1 MSLAKTKIL
10 YIVYTSILI
19 IAFLFGILISKTST
33 TSLNGPHMEGIL
45 WPNPPMIK
53 PLQLNNQHGEKFTL
67 ENFKNTWSLVFFG
80 FANCPDI
87 CPMSLQAMTKAAK
100 ALRAET
106 SSDFA
111 LQTVFISVD
120 PERDTLANLTK
131 YASYFSKDLIAVTGT
146 PDELKAVARS
156 FNTLFMKIDQV
167 GGDYTIEH
175 SSGIFFIAPS
185 GHMASVLTPPHNS
198 LQIAERFQ
206 NIFSF
211 YQGISNE

>member
-1 MSLAKTKIL
+1 MSLVKTKIL
-10 YIVYTSILI
+10 YIIYAGILV
-19 IAFLFGILISKTST
+19 IAFLSGILISKTVT
-33 TSLNGPHMEGIL
+33 TDQNSQYMEGIL
-45 WPNPPMIK
+45 WPDPPMIK
-53 PLQLNNQHGEKFTL
+53 PLQLKNQYGENFTL
-67 ENFKNTWSLVFFG
+67 KNLKDTWSLVFFG

-156 FNTLFMKIDQV
+156 FNTLFMKIDEV
-167 GGDYTIEH
+167 GDDYTIEH
-175 SSGIFFIAPS
+175 SSGIFFIDPS

-211 YQGISNE
+211 YQGISDE